1 MVDGLYIKVKQPPP
15 ERILIN
21 MVDPF
26 MNTLGLQAEST
37 APGTAR
43 VRGRVKPTQLNMLGT
58 AHGGFLYTLADIAFG
73 MAANTHG
80 VPAVALATHME
91 YLLPAKLGDELVAI
105 ATEVHLGRS
114 TGLYRVDVRSG
125 DQLVATFTG
134 TVFRKQ
140 DSTKSTK

>member
-1 MVDGLYIKVKQPPP
+1 
-15 ERILIN
+15 

-26 MNTLGLQAEST
+26 MKLLGIQAESA

-43 VRGRVKPTQLNMLGT
+43 AWGTARPEHLNLHGT
-58 AHGGFLYTLADIAFG
+58 AHGGFLYTLADSAFAL
-73 MAANTHG
+73 AANSHG

-91 YLLPAKLGDELVAI
+91 YLQPGKAGEALEAT

-114 TGLYRVDVRSG
+114 TALYRIEVRSG
-125 DQLVATFTG
+125 DQLLATFTG

-140 DSTKSTK
+140 PK

>member
-1 MVDGLYIKVKQPPP
+1 
-15 ERILIN
+15 

-43 VRGRVKPTQLNMLGT
+43 VRGRVKPTQLNIHGT
-58 AHGGFLYTLADIAFG
+58 AHGGFLYTMADIAFAL
-73 MAANTHG
+73 AANSHD

-91 YLLPAKLGDELVAI
+91 YLQSAKLGDELTAT
-105 ATEVHLGRS
+105 ATEIHLGRS
-114 TGLYRVDVRSG
+114 TGLYRIDVRCG
-125 DQLVATFTG
+125 DQLLATFTG

-140 DSTKSTK
+140 PAGDSTKGTKKI